1 MKIIETNLSF
11 RPMDIRNT
19 TEQMVLH
26 HSGVTVRQSVE
37 VIHNYHKNTNGW
49 SGIGYHFYIRTTGQ
63 IYRGRPE
70 NTVGAHAVGANYNSI
85 GICFEGNFSKE
96 KMGEKQIKAGQ
107 ELIEYLK
114 EKYGISKV
122 VGHRDI
128 DNSECPGKDFPM
140 DKFTS
145 IKPSKPEKPKEYKI
159 DVDGKWG
166 TETTKKAQQIFKT
179 TVDGIVTDQ
188 YTCYKSQNPGLIAF
202 EWKNNPSNY
211 GSELIRAIQKKVGAN
226 VDGHIGPE
234 TIRKMQKYF
243 GTIQDGYVSN
253 PSDMVKAFQKW
264 LNRK

>member
-19 TEQMVLH
+19 TEQIVLH

-37 VIHNYHKNTNGW
+37 TIHNYHKYTNGW
-49 SGIGYHFYIRTTGQ
+49 SGIGYHFYIRTTGE

-107 ELIEYLK
+107 ELIAYLK
-114 EKYGISKV
+114 EKYDISKV

-140 DKFTS
+140 DKFTGV
-145 IKPSKPEKPKEYKI
+145 KPSKPNKHKI
-159 DVDGKWG
+159 DEDGKWG
-166 TETTKKAQQIFKT
+166 PATTRKAQQVFGT
-179 TVDGIVTDQ
+179 TVDGMVTDQ
-188 YTCYKSQNPGLIAF
+188 YSCYKSQNPGLISF
-202 EWKNNPSNY
+202 EWLDNPSNY

-234 TIRKMQKYF
+234 TIKKMQKYF
-243 GTIQDGYVSN
+243 GTVQDGCISN
-253 PSDMVKAFQKW
+253 PSDVVKAFQHW
-264 LNRK
+264 LNKQ

>member
-1 MKIIETNLSF
+1 MKIIDKKLDF
-11 RPMDIRNT
+11 DYMDTRNT
-19 TEQMVLH
+19 TEQIVLH

-49 SGIGYHFYIRTTGQ
+49 SGIGYHFYVRTTGE

-107 ELIEYLK
+107 ELIAYLK

-140 DKFTS
+140 DKFTNV
-145 IKPSKPEKPKEYKI
+145 KPSKPSKPNKHKI
-159 DVDGKWG
+159 DIDGKWG
-166 TETTKKAQQIFKT
+166 PATTRKAQEVFGT

-188 YTCYKSQNPGLIAF
+188 YACYKSSNPGLISF
-202 EWKNNPSNY
+202 EWLNNPSNY

-234 TIRKMQKYF
+234 TIKKMQKWL
-243 GTIQDGYVSN
+243 GTIQDGCVSN
-253 PSDMVKAFQKW
+253 PSDMVRAFQRW
-264 LNRK
+264 LNKQ

>member
-1 MKIIETNLSF
+1 MKIIDKKLDF
-11 RPMDIRNT
+11 DYMDTRNT
-19 TEQMVLH
+19 TEQIVLH

-37 VIHNYHKNTNGW
+37 VIHNYHKNTNSW
-49 SGIGYHFYIRTTGQ
+49 SGIGYHFYIRTTGE

-107 ELIEYLK
+107 ELIAYLK

-145 IKPSKPEKPKEYKI
+145 VKPSKPEKPKKHII
-159 DVDGKWG
+159 DTDGKWG
-166 TETTKKAQQIFKT
+166 KDTTKKAQEVFGT
-179 TVDGIVTDQ
+179 TIDGVVTDQ
-188 YTCYKSQNPGLIAF
+188 RKEYEAKNPGLISF
-202 EWKNNPSNY
+202 EWKSNPTGY
-211 GSELIRAIQKKVGAN
+211 SELIKAIQKKVGAN
-226 VDGHIGPE
+226 ADGWIGTE
-234 TIRKMQKYF
+234 TIKKMQKYF
-243 GTIQDGYVSN
+243 GTIQDGCVSN
-253 PSDMVKAFQKW
+253 PSDVVKAFQKW
-264 LNRK
+264 LNKQ